1 MTGLETIL
9 SQITGDA
16 EQEAAEQRSA
26 AEQEAAELLAAAK
39 EEAAKRT
46 QTILQEGEQKAQ
58 EIRSRA
64 ESAAA
69 LERRNAMLAF
79 KQREI
84 REAID
89 FTLAS
94 LEALPDKE
102 YFELLVQLCV
112 RFAGNGK
119 AEMRLNQK
127 DLDRL
132 PAGFEDT
139 LKQALPQGEITVSK
153 KPCNIESGFLLVYG
167 GIDINCTFRAIFE
180 DMEGELRDA
189 VGKILFPDA

>member
-9 SQITGDA
+9 SQIDNDA
-16 EQEAAEQRSA
+16 RLEADALLSEAKAKAEAISEAARQEAAGKTQEILSA
-26 AEQEAAELLAAAK
+26 G
-39 EEAAKRT
+39 EE
-46 QTILQEGEQKAQ
+46 KAQ
-58 EIRSRA
+58 SIRSRA
-64 ESAAA
+64 ESVAA

-94 LEALPDKE
+94 LEALSDKE
-102 YFELLVQLCV
+102 YFDLLVQLCV
-112 RFAGNGK
+112 RFAGTGK

>member
-46 QTILQEGEQKAQ
+46 QAILQEGEQKAQ

-69 LERRNAMLAF
+69 LERRNAMLSF
-79 KQREI
+79 KQQEI
-84 REAID
+84 RNAID
-89 FTLAS
+89 STRTA
-94 LEALPDKE
+94 LEELPDQE
-102 YFELLVQLCV
+102 YFDLLVQLCA
-112 RFAGNGK
+112 RFAGEGK

-139 LKQALPQGEITVSK
+139 LKQALPQGEITISK
-153 KPCNIESGFLLVYG
+153 EPCNIESGFLLVYG